1 MMGTSRG
8 LHHTMKSGQVSA
20 SVDLLVN
27 KYSVLISQTSGSL
40 FKVECI
46 MLRQWFARGGGGDG
60 QIHGTKGFDTFVTF
74 SLMYIAIRSCGF
86 TRYPYLGE
94 PLTGV

>member
-1 MMGTSRG
+1 MMGASRG

-20 SVDLLVN
+20 GVDLLVN

-46 MLRQWFARGGGGDG
+46 MLRQWFARGGGMGKSMGLRD
-60 QIHGTKGFDTFVTF
+60 
-74 SLMYIAIRSCGF
+74 
-86 TRYPYLGE
+86 
-94 PLTGV
+94 LTLLLHFP